1 MDGTGG
7 WLLAIGL
14 SALVVVAIVTLAA
27 VWPGFGDVQGDAWTD
42 RALESLRERYA
53 RGEIDEREFERR
65 RAYLRGAARGSPS
78 EELLS
83 RSDGEG
89 RDAEHHG

>member
-14 SALVVVAIVTLAA
+14 AALVVVAIVTLSA
-27 VWPGFGDVQGDAWTD
+27 VWPGFGESEADVWTD
-42 RALESLRERYA
+42 RAVESLRERYA

-65 RAYLRGAARGSPS
+65 RAYLRGASRPPSS
-78 EELLS
+78 EELPS
-83 RSDGEG
+83 RHDGVG